1 MSFRNWLSASL
12 GASALLV
19 TGCAASGA
27 NAEPTAD
34 SARAASTVH
43 GHEAHPHTS
52 AAGRPSEAAQ
62 MICSAEIR
70 EAVARATRASS
81 VPRATSTW
89 SGQLYTCTYAIRGE
103 PLQLSVKDSP
113 DLRSGKRY
121 FTGLRDRAVAARPI
135 AGLLNFGLPSY
146 RTEDTVVFLKDGKTL
161 TVDASKLP
169 SQGGKSADGLAYAI
183 AASVVACWTE

>member
-1 MSFRNWLSASL
+1 
-12 GASALLV
+12 
-19 TGCAASGA
+19 
-27 NAEPTAD
+27 
-34 SARAASTVH
+34 
-43 GHEAHPHTS
+43 
-52 AAGRPSEAAQ
+52 

-70 EAVARATRASS
+70 EAVARATRSS
-81 VPRATSTW
+81 VPRGTSTW

-146 RTEDTVVFLKDGKTL
+146 RTEDTVVFLKDGKT
-161 TVDASKLP
+161 KLRT
-169 SQGGKSADGLAYAI
+169 QGGTSTGGVAYAI